1 MKMTTKHRIAKY
13 QFQDGL
19 QALKTVIAANILF
32 AVMLIMQDWTQ
43 LLSGS
48 RMYICL
54 LSALLIII
62 ANSFYKWD
70 SLKINIVIAL
80 IYVLLFLVEYLVI
93 GAPNNLITM
102 DSGVSKGILLELM
115 IGIIPYVYMTLR
127 IVLIIPILLLIGY
140 SKTYHEYDKSLV

>member
-19 QALKTVIAANILF
+19 QALKTVIATNILF

>member
-1 MKMTTKHRIAKY
+1 MTTKHRIAKY